1 MGLRTEIQ
9 SEVGQAFD
17 TDLADA
23 VQTIIVV
30 DNKNS
35 IYNPT
40 TGDYSETGLTY
51 STRGVVSSYTQ
62 LEIRN
67 SGGAI
72 DITDN
77 KILILVNELSVI
89 PRTDHLLRIDSSEYR
104 ILKIKQDPAKATY
117 TFQVRES

>member
-1 MGLRTEIQ
+1 MGLRDEIQ
-9 SEVGQAFD
+9 TEVGLAFND
-17 TDLADA
+17 DLADA

-40 TGDYSETGLTY
+40 TGDYSESGLTY
-51 STRGVVSSYTQ
+51 STRGVMSSYTQ

-77 KILILVNELSVI
+77 KVLILTNEISVI
-89 PRTDHLLRIDSSEYR
+89 LRTDYLLRIGSLEYR
-104 ILKIKQDPAKATY
+104 ILKIKLDPAKATY
-117 TFQVRES
+117 TLQVRES